1 MYKLKPDVAAADA
14 LAACDLI
21 LASEPFKNAPRMSRL
36 LRFLVEKAVL
46 GALSDTSEYAIG
58 IEVFD
63 RDPTRYNT
71 GEDPIV
77 RVQVGRL
84 RNKLKA
90 YYAAAAGSGIEISI
104 PMGCYMPLIRR
115 TGSVK
120 KDLRHIPVFAVHP
133 FKCISHH
140 GNGEPFTQG
149 LHSELVHQLFKTFG
163 AIVVAPMPG
172 IADGA
177 KLTYKTPSIAGASHQ
192 LEGSVQVDQ
201 ARIRTSIR
209 LIYTSTGCIAWSE
222 QFNRKDTHP
231 IELQEELASTI
242 CGALKRF
249 YCRE

>member
-1 MYKLKPDVAAADA
+1 MHTLKPDIAPAEA

-21 LASEPFKNAPRMSRL
+21 LASGLFTNAPRMSRL
-36 LRFLVEKAVL
+36 LRFLVEKAVS
-46 GALSDTSEYAIG
+46 GAVHDTSEYAIG

-63 RDPTRYNT
+63 RDATLYST
-71 GEDPIV
+71 CDDPIV

-90 YYAAAAGSGIEISI
+90 YYAMMGVTSDIEISI
-104 PMGCYMPLIRR
+104 PMGCYLPLIRR
-115 TGSVK
+115 TSPVSMK
-120 KDLRHIPVFAVHP
+120 HIPVFAIHP
-133 FKCISHH
+133 FKCISHR
-140 GNGEPFTQG
+140 GDGESFTLG
-149 LHSELVHQLFKTFG
+149 LHSELVHQLFKAFG
-163 AIVVAPMPG
+163 TVAVAPTST

-177 KLTYKTPSIAGASHQ
+177 KPTYKGPAVTGARHQ

-222 QFNRKDTHP
+222 QFNRNGAQP

-249 YCRE
+249 YCQE

>member
-1 MYKLKPDVAAADA
+1 MYKMKPDIAAADA

-21 LASEPFKNAPRMSRL
+21 LASEPFRNAPRMSRL
-36 LRFLVEKAVL
+36 LRFLVEKAVS
-46 GALSDTSEYAIG
+46 GAVQDTSEYAIG

-63 RDPTRYNT
+63 RDATLYNT
-71 GEDPIV
+71 CDDPIV

-84 RNKLKA
+84 RNKLKD
-90 YYAAAAGSGIEISI
+90 YYATVGAGSGIEISI
-104 PMGCYMPLIRR
+104 PMGCYLPLIRR
-115 TGSVK
+115 TAPVG
-120 KDLRHIPVFAVHP
+120 LRHVPVFAIHP
-133 FKCISHH
+133 FKCISHR
-140 GNGEPFTQG
+140 GNGESFTQG

-163 AIVVAPMPG
+163 TIVVAPMPA
-172 IADGA
+172 IVDGA
-177 KLTYKTPSIAGASHQ
+177 KPTYKDPSVAGARHQ

-222 QFNRKDTHP
+222 QFNRKDAQP

-249 YCRE
+249 YCQE